1 MNFHFNKNTL
11 NKVEEKSKIN
21 SNNMNNNRETKKS
34 LKRKVDE
41 LLSENEKLK
50 NEIEKHKNQKIN
62 NIQNIQNDQN
72 NKKNNM
78 NENPQFNYILPKNFK
93 ENSDS
98 NQQHHNRLMI
108 RIRKHIHKEE
118 CTDESKEECTDDEE
132 DGENDKKN
140 NKKRKN
146 EPKKEEKK
154 EDLPNDDFD
163 PFINDHHGMPPILV
177 TLIGLKRQNGEDG
190 DGGEEENKKKKKEE
204 SFFDYFKNAKELHPI
219 NKEIK
224 TLQDFIDLGKSYDEK
239 DEKRY
244 VINLRALHK
253 CVPVLEE
260 LNNMIGMKN
269 VKKMILDLLFYRLQN
284 LENEDDASET
294 VDQEKPALKK
304 QRIHNLPSFMM
315 PPPPPGGCC
324 DSEEEE
330 GKMNVCNMETLNKD
344 KSSLKHMYHMVITGS
359 PGCGKTEVGK
369 ILAKLYYT
377 LGIAKKDKFTLAK
390 RSDLIGK
397 YLGHTAKMTQDVFN
411 KAKGGILFIDE
422 AYSLGNPEGRDSFS
436 KECIDTINQNLTE
449 NKDTVVFIAGYKEQL
464 EESFFAYNPGLH
476 RRFKFRVEVDKY
488 DAAEL
493 RLIYIKKLKDSKWDI
508 FNNDAEKSIPL
519 KLFEKNR
526 EIFKFNGGD
535 MENLWHQ
542 TQIVHSRRV
551 FGKTRDLLRKINE
564 EDVKNAIETYLEND
578 EVKRRSDDIKKYIRE
593 TIYV

>member
-1 MNFHFNKNTL
+1 MNFHFNKKKL
-11 NKVEEKSKIN
+11 NKIEEKRN
-21 SNNMNNNRETKKS
+21 LNFNNMNNKRETKKS
-34 LKRKVDE
+34 LKSKVDE

-50 NEIEKHKNQKIN
+50 NEIDKHKIN
-62 NIQNIQNDQN
+62 NNEQN
-72 NKKNNM
+72 NNIK
-78 NENPQFNYILPKNFK
+78 PQLKYILPRNFK
-93 ENSDS
+93 ENL
-98 NQQHHNRLMI
+98 NQHTILIQ
-108 RIRKHIHKEE
+108 KHTHKE
-118 CTDESKEECTDDEE
+118 KEGVDKDNVEE
-132 DGENDKKN
+132 DGIEKKDGEKKD
-140 NKKRKN
+140 NKKRN
-146 EPKKEEKK
+146 KK
-154 EDLPNDDFD
+154 EDVPIKNDFN
-163 PFINDHHGMPPILV
+163 PFINDHHEIPPIIV
-177 TLIGLKRQNGEDG
+177 TLIGVKRQNED
-190 DGGEEENKKKKKEE
+190 DEEEKKKKKEE
-204 SFFDYFKNAKELHPI
+204 SFFDYFKNVKELYPI
-219 NKEIK
+219 DKEIK
-224 TLQDFIDLGKSYDEK
+224 TLQDFIDLGKSYNEK

-244 VINLRALHK
+244 VINLKSLNK

-260 LNNMIGMKN
+260 LSNMIGMKS

-284 LENEDDASET
+284 LENEDDNE
-294 VDQEKPALKK
+294 DFEEKPALKK
-304 QRIHNLPSFMM
+304 QKIHNLPSFMM
-315 PPPPPGGCC
+315 PPQPPGGCC
-324 DSEEEE
+324 DSEEDES
-330 GKMNVCNMETLNKD
+330 KMNIYNMETLNKD
-344 KSSLKHMYHMVITGS
+344 KSSLKNMYHMVITGS

-449 NKDTVVFIAGYKEQL
+449 NKDTVVFIAGYKKQL

-488 DAAEL
+488 DATEL

-508 FNNDAEKSIPL
+508 LNNDAEKSIPL

-542 TQIVHSRRV
+542 TQIVHSRRI
-551 FGKTRDLLRKINE
+551 FGKSRDLLRKINE
-564 EDVKNAIETYLEND
+564 DDVKNAIETYLEND
-578 EVKRRSDDIKKYIRE
+578 EVKKRNNDIKKYIQD
-593 TIYV
+593 TIYI

>member
-1 MNFHFNKNTL
+1 MNFDFNKKSL
-11 NKVEEKSKIN
+11 NKREEKSKIN
-21 SNNMNNNRETKKS
+21 FNNMSNNRETKES

-50 NEIEKHKNQKIN
+50 NQIEDHKKQKTYDLKPKFNYIIPQSNDKNNDNQK
-62 NIQNIQNDQN
+62 D
-72 NKKNNM
+72 NNM
-78 NENPQFNYILPKNFK
+78 NQKKNESEN
-93 ENSDS
+93 DS
-98 NQQHHNRLMI
+98 QERQNRLVI

-118 CTDESKEECTDDEE
+118 ECE
-132 DGENDKKN
+132 DGEKNNDDKKN
-140 NKKRKN
+140 NKKRN
-146 EPKKEEKK
+146 KKEEKK
-154 EDLPNDDFD
+154 EEAPIQDDFD
-163 PFINDHHGMPPILV
+163 PFINDHLGMPPILV
-177 TLIGLKRQNGEDG
+177 TLIGLKRQNTEGG
-190 DGGEEENKKKKKEE
+190 DGGDNEGEEKKKKKEE

-219 NKEIK
+219 TKEIK
-224 TLQDFIDLGKSYDEK
+224 TLQDFIDLGKSYDEN

-244 VINLRALHK
+244 VINLRSLHK

-260 LNNMIGMKN
+260 LSNMIGMKS

-284 LENEDDASET
+284 LENEDDVE
-294 VDQEKPALKK
+294 EKPALKK
-304 QRIHNLPSFMM
+304 QRVHNLPSFMM
-315 PPPPPGGCC
+315 PPPPPDGDCC
-324 DSEEEE
+324 SDEEE

-493 RLIYIKKLKDSKWDI
+493 RLIYIKKLKDSKWEI
-508 FNNDAEKSIPL
+508 LNNDSEKSIPL

-551 FGKTRDLLRKINE
+551 FGKPRDLLRKINE
-564 EDVKNAIETYLEND
+564 DDVKNAIETYLEND

>member
-1 MNFHFNKNTL
+1 MNLYFYKNNLSKEDITNNFNFNK
-11 NKVEEKSKIN
+11 
-21 SNNMNNNRETKKS
+21 MNNNRQTKES

-50 NEIEKHKNQKIN
+50 DEIKNYQKNINDVSNIN
-62 NIQNIQNDQN
+62 NVSNIIDN
-72 NKKNNM
+72 NTKQQSTNN
-78 NENPQFNYILPKNFK
+78 ILPKKSTVK
-93 ENSDS
+93 EEYKNKLIIHIKKKEEEGEKDDDS
-98 NQQHHNRLMI
+98 NN
-108 RIRKHIHKEE
+108 
-118 CTDESKEECTDDEE
+118 D
-132 DGENDKKN
+132 DKKN

-154 EDLPNDDFD
+154 GEIKGNPSFPNDFD
-163 PFINDHHGMPPILV
+163 PFIDGHHGISPILV
-177 TLIGLKRQNGEDG
+177 TLIGLKRQNGD
-190 DGGEEENKKKKKEE
+190 DGEENEKKKKKEE

-219 NKEIK
+219 DKEIK
-224 TLQDFIDLGKSYDEK
+224 TLQDFIDLGKTYNEK

-244 VINLRALHK
+244 VINLRSLNK

-284 LENEDDASET
+284 LENEDDTEEEVNHQA
-294 VDQEKPALKK
+294 KK
-304 QRIHNLPSFMM
+304 QRLNHLPPFMV
-315 PPPPPGGCC
+315 PPQHTSGCC
-324 DSEEEE
+324 DSEEDE

-344 KSSLKHMYHMVITGS
+344 KSSLKNMYHMVITGS

-464 EESFFAYNPGLH
+464 EESFFSYNPGLH

-488 DAAEL
+488 DAVEL

-508 FNNDAEKSIPL
+508 SNDDAEKSIPL

-551 FGKTRDLLRKINE
+551 FGKPRNLLRKINE

-578 EVKRRSDDIKKYIRE
+578 EVKRRSNDLRKYIQD